1 MGIFSK
7 RKKVEENVIQAPRRS
22 KTRQKT
28 EVEVT
33 KNIEEVIE
41 VLEDGQYVEEVIE
54 KEKVEK
60 VTVEV
65 EKKPQKKKK
74 VEGSTQPR
82 GRRIIVE
89 NREYYQK
96 AYFHAI
102 RLCFVIACVLFVS
115 VGANIYQAQST
126 PQPLYFAS
134 DNEMRLAPM
143 VPLSE
148 PQMSQG
154 GLLNW
159 VAESVAET
167 FTYDFRNWKNQF
179 DGVRDKYTKK
189 AFSEMMGSLKN
200 GSLAM
205 VVEKRY
211 VASCI
216 ATSTPIISKEGVLDG
231 IQTWIIKVPITITY
245 ESSGGVEN
253 QQNLEAKMIVQRCDT
268 NTNPR
273 GVQIAQL
280 VTKAR

>member
-1 MGIFSK
+1 MGIFS
-7 RKKVEENVIQAPRRS
+7 RKKNEQDVIQAPRRS
-22 KTRQKT
+22 KSRERV
-28 EVEVT
+28 EVEVVQDVEKIVET
-33 KNIEEVIE
+33 LQGTEF
-41 VLEDGQYVEEVIE
+41 VEEIVV
-54 KEKVEK
+54 KEVAQK

-65 EKKPQKKKK
+65 EKKPRKKKEI
-74 VEGSTQPR
+74 EGSPQPR
-82 GRRIIVE
+82 GSRLIVE

-102 RLCFVIACVLFVS
+102 RIVFLLVCVLLVS
-115 VGANIYQAQST
+115 VGANVAQVIYT

-143 VPLSE
+143 TPLSE

-159 VAESVAET
+159 AANSVAAT

-179 DGVRDKYTKK
+179 DSVRDRYTKK
-189 AFSEMMGSLKN
+189 AFNELLESLKV

-211 VASCI
+211 VASCV

-231 IQTWIIKVPITITY
+231 IQTWIIKTPITITY
-245 ESSGGVEN
+245 ESSEGIEN
-253 QQNLEAKMIVQRCDT
+253 QQQLEVKMIVQRCDT
-268 NTNPR
+268 STNPR

-280 VTKAR
+280 VTSSK

>member
-7 RKKVEENVIQAPRRS
+7 RKVEENVIQAPRRS
-22 KTRQKT
+22 KTREKT

-33 KNIEEVIE
+33 QDVEEITEVLQDGEYTEEIVEIE
-41 VLEDGQYVEEVIE
+41 V
-54 KEKVEK
+54 VEK
-60 VTVEV
+60 VIVEV
-65 EKKPQKKKK
+65 EKKPVKKKK
-74 VEGSTQPR
+74 IEGSTQPR
-82 GRRIIVE
+82 GSRIIVE

-102 RLCFVIACVLFVS
+102 RICFVLVCVLLVS
-115 VGANIYQAQST
+115 VGANIVQAIYT

-143 VPLSE
+143 APLSE

-159 VAESVAET
+159 VANSVAET
-167 FTYDFRNWKNQF
+167 FTYDFRNWRNQF

-189 AFSEMMGSLKN
+189 AFSEMMESLKA

-211 VASCI
+211 VASCV

-231 IQTWIIKVPITITY
+231 IQTWIIKVPVTITY
-245 ESSGGVEN
+245 ESSGGIEN
-253 QQNLEAKMIVQRCDT
+253 QQNLEVKMIVQRCDT
-268 NTNPR
+268 STNPR
-273 GVQIAQL
+273 GIQIAQL
-280 VTKAR
+280 VTSAK

>member
-1 MGIFSK
+1 MGIFS
-7 RKKVEENVIQAPRRS
+7 RKKAEQDVIQAPRRS
-22 KTRQKT
+22 KSRKKV

-33 KNIEEVIE
+33 QDVEEIVE
-41 VLEDGQYVEEVIE
+41 VLQEDEIVEEIVE
-54 KEKVEK
+54 KEIVQR
-60 VTVEV
+60 VVIEV
-65 EKKPQKKKK
+65 EKKPRKKKK
-74 VEGSTQPR
+74 VEGSSQPR
-82 GRRIIVE
+82 GSRLIVE

-102 RLCFVIACVLFVS
+102 RIVFLLVCVLLVS
-115 VGANIYQAQST
+115 VGANVAQVIYT
-126 PQPLYFAS
+126 PEPLYFAS

-143 VPLSE
+143 TPLSK

-159 VAESVAET
+159 AANSVATT

-179 DGVRDKYTKK
+179 DDVRDNYTKK
-189 AFSEMMGSLKN
+189 VFSELLGSLKA

-211 VASCI
+211 VASCV

-231 IQTWIIKVPITITY
+231 IQTWIIKTPITITY
-245 ESSGGVEN
+245 ESSEGIEN
-253 QQNLEAKMIVQRCDT
+253 QQQLEVKMIVQRCDT
-268 NTNPR
+268 STNPR

-280 VTKAR
+280 VTSAK